1 MSQGD
6 VMDGEAEKDR
16 LIAPLTGDGYTVVLR
31 NLHKFLR
38 PKTYLEVGA
47 RSGRSL
53 ELAECDTIAVDPTF
67 TLREK
72 FFGKKPSCLLYQIGS
87 DQFFREQDPVSLFG
101 RPVDLA
107 FLDGMHLVEFLL
119 RDFMNTERHCSRN
132 SVIAMHDC
140 VPADFA
146 MTRRVEIAPKDAQ
159 SKNEP
164 TWWLGDV
171 WKIVP
176 LLRKH
181 RPDLRI
187 YLVDAPPSG
196 LVLVTNLDPDSTVLS
211 DNYADLVEEAVAMG
225 EGDLKSYVQSI
236 KLTPST
242 EFKTFES
249 ISRYFYL

>member
-31 NLHKFLR
+31 NLHKLLR
-38 PKTYLEVGA
+38 PKTYLEVGV

-119 RDFMNTERHCSRN
+119 RDFMNTEQHCSRN

-181 RPDLRI
+181 RPDL
-187 YLVDAPPSG
+187 
-196 LVLVTNLDPDSTVLS
+196 
-211 DNYADLVEEAVAMG
+211 
-225 EGDLKSYVQSI
+225 
-236 KLTPST
+236 
-242 EFKTFES
+242 
-249 ISRYFYL
+249 